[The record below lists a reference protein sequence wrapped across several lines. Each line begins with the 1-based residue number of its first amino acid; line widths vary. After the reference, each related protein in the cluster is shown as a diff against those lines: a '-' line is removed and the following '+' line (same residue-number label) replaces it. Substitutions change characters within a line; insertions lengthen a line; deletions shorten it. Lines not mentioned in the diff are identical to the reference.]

1 MTDELI
7 TAAEDEPV
15 GQYATLAAALNNID
29 GITFTEYAWATR
41 PKGNHGTYQ
50 LDFHAEGDRGDDLH
64 QDQAWEGSVDIW
76 TNGHCGLIAA
86 AVESALETVCEGSW
100 ELNYIGVDQE
110 TKMLRREYVFQM
122 EAI

>member
-1 MTDELI
+1 MY
-7 TAAEDEPV
+7 ED
-15 GQYATLAAALNNID
+15 LKALLDQID
-29 GITFTEYAWATR
+29 GIQFTEYAWATR

-100 ELNYIGVDQE
+100 SLNYIGVDQE
-110 TKMLRREYVFQM
+110 TKMLRREFVFQL